1 MKLFVLRHGE
11 AAFNMGPDSERQLTS
26 RGKSETRTILTSVAQ
41 ALSDVTVIY
50 ASPYDRAQQTA
61 AIASELLGLPVH
73 THEGI
78 TPEGGVDTLAELAQS
93 LDSETPLFVSHQP
106 LVGRFVDWLAGLPPG
121 REVMGTSAL
130 AAFDAEV
137 VAADCGELLWLK
149 QPGAS

>member
-11 AAFNMGPDSERQLTS
+11 AAFSAGADCDRQLTP
-26 RGKSETRTILTSVAQ
+26 RGRSETRATLSSVAQ

-61 AIASELLGLPVH
+61 AIASDLLGLPVQ
-73 THEGI
+73 THAGI
-78 TPEGGVDTLAELAQS
+78 TPEGSLDTLAQLAQN
-93 LDSETPLFVSHQP
+93 LESETPLFVSHQP

-130 AAFDAEV
+130 AAFDTEV
-137 VAADCGELLWLK
+137 VAAGCGDLLWLK
-149 QPGAS
+149 QPGSS